1 MSKSKNVTVIDDKT
15 VKAVEKIVGSLK
27 QRNEELEG
35 LASKLKT
42 DANATTS
49 FMNSVAKKV
58 GEINTSLNGTAEA
71 MTGLEQSISK
81 ISAAMARDFDKMA
94 KAAQGALTASR
105 EANKISKGSS
115 WNDTWRDKQRT
126 ANQKIGTAQVKDGK
140 ATNDNFLAMQTRE
153 AEWNKIV
160 QVTGEHLNQLTQIAL
175 MKERLN
181 LATREQAMELENVSA
196 KYKQIA
202 DMNRAVAQNENFDGD
217 SYLTSET
224 AKQQL
229 QGKKLGVQNNSVL
242 AELQAQNALM
252 REYIAAQRQKILN
265 DKETYRET
273 RKETLLQQKRKK
285 ELDKEIKMELE
296 RERIKERIAE
306 LEEKQ
311 NKSRGE
317 KRELKELN
325 SQLSQLSSGTSTMSA
340 GASYFNTTGQMI
352 QVIRELPNF
361 AISAQTGLM
370 SLSNNLPTL
379 FEGFRL
385 AASGGRGL
393 SGVFEMLVNKATAL
407 NLGFVAFT
415 VILMNLPAI
424 IKAIND
430 DFIDMHQVLEDI
442 GEGLSSGSSELAKQI
457 DSWETLKQTLVEAK
471 YGLADGTQALS
482 DYNDQFATTLGYAQD
497 LGEAYKIMEQNSD
510 RFYSSVLNHEIA
522 MTIQR
527 AALDQW
533 RKEMEKE
540 ATNGMNF
547 ISTWFGA
554 DSNTA
559 NIYNRIADITGVI
572 ENWKGYENRT
582 NPFAGLSSIGGVG
595 QDKLIDYMKESGN
608 ILTGTK
614 GSKFFEGFNEKVNK
628 ILGEKL
634 KGTKIQV
641 EFGQTKGA
649 LGFEGDLFVGINGKK
664 ANSLTQDERTAV
676 AAAINE
682 AFRPLTDREFQKNMK
697 GAMED
702 LKRKF
707 GLADIFQ
714 QQTIPTSSKSGGASR
729 ARQAPTL
736 SVIKPRDGFTKDEFY
751 NERLE
756 RLKKEVER
764 HERDFSKQYASSE
777 KDQYES
783 RLKAYED
790 YIKKKQEIAE
800 IEMAKNIFNAHEQ
813 REKEKHD
820 IQEQREQYQKQL
832 AELRKRAEKWNEY
845 VKSTGFKIGK
855 DKAEQNVKT
864 KQQEHD
870 NLAESLKAQGL
881 VEGSKEYEKRMT
893 MVVNHL
899 QEAKE
904 TLATYTKTGLGDVIK
919 QSEKNIAAW
928 EKKAQ
933 DREKQIDQNY
943 IIEIKKAV
951 ESGATDMVKVRE
963 EALQKALEVQKTAL
977 KGEIDLVKRRYEEE
991 IRIINR
997 FYSRLERMRQ
1007 QNGALDYR
1015 NGTAGEKAGAI
1026 SAKAGEIFAKGVAGY
1041 SRDNNMSRVISIRDS
1056 KRKNEDRAQAADEAR
1071 EEILDRVSDY
1081 EDRVRSFSKNNALDK
1096 DRRESLSASFQK
1108 DLEDS
1113 GKYDATEIDSMVVKF
1128 NDAMNGI
1135 NTEEGQRAFDE
1146 LKKSATS
1153 SFDDTLDECKETR
1166 KALKEEFDD
1175 QWVSA
1180 VEEMAVQ
1187 VMQNI
1192 MSLLDELLAAE
1203 IAYQRRALN
1212 NWVETQNKL
1221 VEDQYKSQVID
1232 EKEYQAQKAAIEE
1245 EQRKRK
1251 HEIDMREEKA
1261 NRVKATANVLIGT
1274 AQAITYAALAAFQ
1287 GGGVAAPA
1295 LFAVYAALLTA
1306 SAAAQIAA
1314 IHAAP
1319 FPEYAEGTD
1328 FHKGGLAIVGDAG
1341 KSELIETK
1349 SGKLYK
1355 TPDVPTLMDIERGAK
1370 VHPDFS
1376 VAMRNLNDDRQ
1387 IVVLSENKKQLTLL
1401 RQTNRSLGAIVSNTR
1416 TQQRNYN
1423 RVWN

>member
-27 QRNEELEG
+27 QRNEELED

-42 DANATTS
+42 DANATTK

-81 ISAAMARDFDKMA
+81 ISTAMARDFDKMA

-181 LATREQAMELENVSA
+181 LATREQAMELENISA

-229 QGKKLGVQNNSVL
+229 QGKKLGVQSNSVL

-285 ELDKEIKMELE
+285 GLDKEIKMELE

-306 LEEKQ
+306 LEEKEV
-311 NKSRGE
+311 KSNE
-317 KRELKELN
+317 DKNELKDLN
-325 SQLSQLSSGTSTMSA
+325 DQLSQLSSGTSTMGTGTSF
-340 GASYFNTTGQMI
+340 FNTTGQMI

-361 AISAQTGLM
+361 AISAQTGIM

-379 FEGFRL
+379 LEGFRL

-393 SGVFEMLVNKATAL
+393 AGVFDMIFNK
-407 NLGFVAFT
+407 VT
-415 VILMNLPAI
+415 VINMIFVGLTIGLMELVKLFKSSGIEAF
-424 IKAIND
+424 KLSD
-430 DFIDMHQVLEDI
+430 VLEGVAD
-442 GEGLSSGSSELAKQI
+442 GLRNGNSELAKNI
-457 DSWETLKQTLVEAK
+457 ESWELMF
-471 YGLADGTQALS
+471 QALENANAGIIDGAQALD
-482 DYNDQFATTLGYAQD
+482 DYNQRFATTYGYAKDIAAAYD
-497 LGEAYKIMEQNSD
+497 LMRKNSD
-510 RFYSSVLNHEIA
+510 KYYESVINHEIA
-522 MTIQR
+522 LAIQKQAIKMFEEAIAEELDSHNWFTKIFTTDNVGDKIESWLNMQQNLSQAASGKLQGKSGASWDQTNEKWRQEILTYDSTDMDNPYAKAGGAKVLERQINNKLGRQVAR
-527 AALDQW
+527 AWLDGSKNWVLDLSGGKKGNQQIITEEE
-533 RKEMEKE
+533 RRQITAIFNEFVPKEIADSMKE
-540 ATNGMNF
+540 AIGPFMAQF
-547 ISTWFGA
+547 RAIMEVGA
-554 DSNTA
+554 NMERQVPGA
-559 NIYNRIADITGVI
+559 
-572 ENWKGYENRT
+572 
-582 NPFAGLSSIGGVG
+582 SS
-595 QDKLIDYMKESGN
+595 SG
-608 ILTGTK
+608 
-614 GSKFFEGFNEKVNK
+614 
-628 ILGEKL
+628 
-634 KGTKIQV
+634 
-641 EFGQTKGA
+641 
-649 LGFEGDLFVGINGKK
+649 
-664 ANSLTQDERTAV
+664 
-676 AAAINE
+676 
-682 AFRPLTDREFQKNMK
+682 
-697 GAMED
+697 
-702 LKRKF
+702 
-707 GLADIFQ
+707 
-714 QQTIPTSSKSGGASR
+714 GGASR

-800 IEMAKNIFNAHEQ
+800 IGMAKSIFNAHER
-813 REKEKHD
+813 REGEKHD
-820 IQEQREQYQKQL
+820 IQEQREQYQQQL
-832 AELRKRAEKWNEY
+832 ANLKKRAAEWNEY

-870 NLAESLKAQGL
+870 NLAESLKAQGI
-881 VEGSKEYEKRMT
+881 VEGSKDYEERMT
-893 MVVNHL
+893 MVVNNL
-899 QEAKE
+899 QEAEE
-904 TLATYTKTGLGDVIK
+904 TLATYTKTGLGNAIK
-919 QSEKNIAAW
+919 ESEKNIAAW
-928 EKKAQ
+928 EKKAEK
-933 DREKQIDQNY
+933 REKQIDQNY

-1041 SRDNNMSRVISIRDS
+1041 SRDNNMSQVISIRDS

-1081 EDRVRSFSKNNALDK
+1081 EDRARSFSKNNALDK

-1108 DLEDS
+1108 DLAAS

-1128 NDAMNGI
+1128 NTAMEGI

-1153 SFDDTLDECKETR
+1153 SFDDTLDECKETG

-1203 IAYQRRALN
+1203 IDYQRRALN